1 MIIKTMAEIVKSS
14 GEETFSDE
22 IHQRILSLVKKLVNQ
37 FEESSKIVGFFL
49 KQDEIK
55 TMQRNIKRAM
65 IEEEFDDPHLRKI
78 VIERFIEL
86 AKVKFK

>member
-1 MIIKTMAEIVKSS
+1 MAEIVKSS
-14 GEETFSDE
+14 GEETFFGV
-22 IHQRILSLVKKLVNQ
+22 IHQRILSLVKTLVAQ

-65 IEEEFDDPHLRKI
+65 IEEEFDDPDLRKI
-78 VIERFIEL
+78 VIERFMEL